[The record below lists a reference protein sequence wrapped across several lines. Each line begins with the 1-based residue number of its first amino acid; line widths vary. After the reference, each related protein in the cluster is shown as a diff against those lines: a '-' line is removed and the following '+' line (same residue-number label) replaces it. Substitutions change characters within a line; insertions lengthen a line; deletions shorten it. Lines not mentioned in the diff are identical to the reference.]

1 MASLDSKRYGNWI
14 TTDYAVRK
22 NEEAY
27 EHVYILHHP
36 HEECPTCWSLRT
48 GPAYDR
54 QKAHGAQFGCVNG
67 FERPN
72 YFGPL
77 DADDNFDH
85 DARSFRRGEWW
96 QAAMA
101 EAKAIR
107 EEVGLIDAT
116 AFTKHMV
123 KGPGAAQFLDWFT
136 CNKPAQNWPYKPNLC
151 AHFCWYHAYRIYDCS
166 FGQRYFLPCVSQG
179 LDRS

>member
-1 MASLDSKRYGNWI
+1 MVEGEAEIDMASREPKRYGNWI
-14 TTDYAVRK
+14 TTDYTARK

-36 HEECPTCWSLRT
+36 DEERPACRPLRT

-54 QKAHGAQFGCVNG
+54 QKARGAQFGCVNG

-85 DARSFRRGEWW
+85 DARSFRRGGWW

-107 EEVGLIDAT
+107 GGALRLGCEICGWR
-116 AFTKHMV
+116 
-123 KGPGAAQFLDWFT
+123 KGFPLASPQPAARDIIWR
-136 CNKPAQNWPYKPNLC
+136 K
-151 AHFCWYHAYRIYDCS
+151 
-166 FGQRYFLPCVSQG
+166 
-179 LDRS
+179 